1 MQKIKQVFSW
11 LDTHILEVLAY
22 FLVVF
27 IPLYPKLPLFE
38 AIPGY
43 IVRVRVEDILI
54 LITGV
59 IWLVQLWRKKI
70 TWKTPLTWVIGA
82 YAVTGLLSTLS
93 GMLITGTIPFTISE
107 GKMDVVHVAKSLLH
121 YFRYL
126 EYFFLFFVVVTSLKT
141 QKHFKTLFILIV
153 ATVLIITGYGYG
165 QRYYRFPLYSTMN
178 REFSKGDPH
187 ILDQH
192 GRIQSTFGGHYDL
205 AAYLVVIIPLLL
217 AAWYVFKSKRAK
229 LAVGVTFFAGLWL
242 LVQTSSRSSYL
253 GFVIATYAIIA
264 VYALYKPTW
273 WKRIFTFLAHS
284 TVYGVIIVFFTLYFG
299 ADMYERFL
307 QTLRGYP
314 ELHERYHALN
324 HQRKMALVNAAGFV
338 FKFFVSEEKV
348 AQIQHDI
355 TATPTPAPV
364 ATNVDPAT
372 AAVSVG
378 SDSQP
383 IPLKPDDVKV
393 DVPVTILVATTSAEG
408 VESFVEV
415 EVDRTYSADAIQYGL
430 SAAIRYDTLWPRA
443 IAGFKRNPVLGS
455 GYATLTKENNVD
467 FTEAESTD
475 NNFLRT
481 LGETGALG
489 FITFYGVIV
498 IALKLA
504 YDVLRRKET
513 DRYKQIFVMGFIG
526 SALGLLANA
535 IYIDVFAAS
544 KVAFTFW
551 SLVGVV
557 TAAYLSTP
565 KTATSTES
573 APGSVSSLAGALS
586 SLGKPGSSGQT
597 KSPLAQALQSTKE
610 KKKVTPSKKK
620 SKK

>member
-1 MQKIKQVFSW
+1 MQKFKQILAWF
-11 LDTHILEVLAY
+11 DTHILELLAY

-43 IVRVRVEDILI
+43 IVRVRFEDILI

-59 IWLVQLWRKKI
+59 VWLIQLWRKKI

-82 YAVTGLLSTLS
+82 YAVTGLLSTIS
-93 GMLITGTIPFTISE
+93 GMLITQTIPFSLSD
-107 GKMDVVHVAKSLLH
+107 GKIDVIHIAKSLLH

-126 EYFFLFFVVVTSLKT
+126 EYFFLFFVVVTAIRTPK
-141 QKHFKTLFILIV
+141 QFKTLFLLIV
-153 ATVLIITGYGYG
+153 ATVLVITVYGYG

-178 REFSKGDPH
+178 REFSKGDAH
-187 ILDQH
+187 ILDEH

-205 AAYLVVIIPLLL
+205 AAYLVVITPLLL
-217 AAWYVFKSKRAK
+217 AAFYVFKTKKAK
-229 LAVGVTFFAGLWL
+229 LGIAVAFFAALWL

-253 GFVIATYAIIA
+253 GFVAATYMIIGIH
-264 VYALYKPTW
+264 ALYKPTW
-273 WKRIFTFLAHS
+273 FKRFVTLFSHS
-284 TVYGVIIVFFTLYFG
+284 AVYGIIIVIFTLYFG
-299 ADMYERFL
+299 ANMYERFL

-314 ELHERYHALN
+314 ELNEQYHGLN
-324 HQRKMALVNAAGFV
+324 HKRKMFLVDAAGFV

-348 AQIQHDI
+348 VQIQENI

-372 AAVSVG
+372 AAVSVA

-393 DVPVTILVATTSAEG
+393 EVPDTKLVATTSADG
-408 VESFVEV
+408 TVSLVQV
-415 EVDRTYSADAIQYGL
+415 HVDRTYSADAVQYGL

-443 IAGFKRNPVLGS
+443 IAGFMKNPILGS
-455 GYATLTKENNVD
+455 GYATLTKENNVQ

-489 FITFYGVIV
+489 FITFYGVILV
-498 IALKLA
+498 ALKLA
-504 YDVLRRKET
+504 YDVLRRHET
-513 DRYKQIFVMGFIG
+513 DPYKQIFVMGFVG
-526 SALGLLANA
+526 SAVGLLANA
-535 IYIDVFAAS
+535 VYIDVFAAS

-551 SLVGVV
+551 AIVGVV
-557 TAAYLSTP
+557 TAAYLYAKP
-565 KTATSTES
+565 KT
-573 APGSVSSLAGALS
+573 PVSSEPTGTTTSLAGALS
-586 SLGKPGSSGQT
+586 SLQQPKSDTPT
-597 KSPLAQALQSTKE
+597 SPLAQALQKTKPTAS
-610 KKKVTPSKKK
+610 VHVSKKK
-620 SKK
+620 SKKK